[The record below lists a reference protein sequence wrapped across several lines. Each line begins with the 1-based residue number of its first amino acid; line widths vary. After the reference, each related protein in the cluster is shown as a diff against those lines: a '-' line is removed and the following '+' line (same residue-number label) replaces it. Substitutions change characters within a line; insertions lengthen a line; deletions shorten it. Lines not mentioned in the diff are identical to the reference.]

1 MELIQEIAEIVQSR
15 TSKVCLTQN
24 QAQNLAE
31 NILVSIADS
40 LLNKYEKLAYWDY
53 IYGIGAHYASEESR

>member
-15 TSKVCLTQN
+15 TSRVCLTQN

-31 NILVSIADS
+31 NILVSIAD
-40 LLNKYEKLAYWDY
+40 NIVNEYQKLAYWDY
-53 IYGIGAHYASEESR
+53 IYGIGAYYAAKKSR